1 MLARVI
7 SVLSLFV
14 LVVGFA
20 TAQDITAIH
29 GKWIGTSE
37 DDRGNVLVIEKDV
50 IVLGGRPIR
59 EPVAWMGPFVMNTRE
74 ELMQAMADYQAGR
87 LGTIPAIHNAPTT
100 VVESVRD
107 TPAG

>member
-59 EPVAWMGPFVMNTRE
+59 EPVAWMG
-74 ELMQAMADYQAGR
+74 QAQSVVVTLPPLAGIILSSYQV
-87 LGTIPAIHNAPTT
+87 TEI
-100 VVESVRD
+100 SS
-107 TPAG
+107 